1 MKQLIVLICLSFAS
15 FSYTSSFISDVNY
28 TDVYICNSLNGK
40 KYHFTKS
47 CRGLNACKS
56 DIKKMTI
63 EDAKKIGK
71 TLCGWE
77 D

>member
-1 MKQLIVLICLSFAS
+1 MKQLIVLICLSFALS
-15 FSYTSSFISDVNY
+15 TYSSSLISDISYTN
-28 TDVYICNSLNGK
+28 VYICNSQNGK

-56 DIKKMTI
+56 AIKKMTI
-63 EDAKKIGK
+63 TEAKEIGK